1 MGLPLF
7 RSMQP
12 GFKSFTSTSSLDFYV
27 CWFLFMI
34 CYHYIC
40 FKRKQTLETYRNT
53 YRKNTGNIPEKNT
66 FGSKPP
72 FRQIYSVSSVSSLS
86 SYIKFSFVASRFS
99 RLLMR
104 PLCLLSRFASRV
116 QSKSILHHMF
126 ECWSPKAPQKFEKS
140 HGCVPC
146 TAAFSKRRKIGAL

>member
-1 MGLPLF
+1 MGLPLL

-53 YRKNTGNIPEKNT
+53 YRKHTRKNT

-72 FRQIYSVSSVSSLS
+72 FRQIDSVSSVSSLS
-86 SYIKFSFVASRFS
+86 LLSYIKVLLCCIQVLSPSYETPLSSLAVCQPCSIKVNTTPYVWVLEPKGSAQNREVT
-99 RLLMR
+99 LMR
-104 PLCLLSRFASRV
+104 P
-116 QSKSILHHMF
+116 I
-126 ECWSPKAPQKFEKS
+126 
-140 HGCVPC
+140 HG
-146 TAAFSKRRKIGAL
+146 SL